1 MLHNMVAPLAPMQLS
16 NARQAR
22 SRNQPKGLAY
32 NPLATSPKGT
42 QTLAASALSISAP
55 STPENRETS
64 LVLAFF
70 FPCWLED
77 GGHNTNT
84 TLADSRLYIA
94 WQEGIQE
101 SGQGRG
107 KVQRPLYFDITNT
120 AAATGLAGL
129 AVLCSVICC
138 L

>member
-1 MLHNMVAPLAPMQLS
+1 MQLS

-42 QTLAASALSISAP
+42 QTLAASALSIPAP

>member
-1 MLHNMVAPLAPMQLS
+1 MVAPLAPMQLS

-42 QTLAASALSISAP
+42 QTLAASALSIPAP